1 MSTSTPSR
9 VSATGRGRPALA
21 ELVSVPLD
29 EFAQRHWS
37 RQPLVSRSDD
47 LSGDLTG
54 LLDTDGVDELVSSR
68 ALRVPF
74 VRVAKEG
81 RTLGDAEFT
90 QGGGVGA
97 EIADQVSD
105 DKLLRL
111 FRDGATIVL
120 QGLHRSWEP
129 VMRFSQALS
138 EELRHPIQVNAYVT
152 PSQNRGFNDHY
163 DVHDVF
169 VLQTSGEK
177 RWRLHPPV
185 HEAPLRD
192 QPWTERQSRVEA
204 VAQEEPSHE
213 FTLRPGDC
221 LYLPRGWLH
230 SATALGGVSIHLTIG
245 VHVWTRRHIADELI
259 SLALRSASA
268 DPALRASLPVGVD
281 LSSPDDMRGD
291 VERARS
297 ALIAALEAAEPAQ
310 VAAALENRWR
320 GAVRAAPIGPL
331 AQLRTAETL
340 ELETPV
346 RLREHLA
353 ARLQPQPDGNV
364 RLVSRAAA
372 LTVAPAEAGALR
384 DLLAGETLPAGLVG
398 MELAL
403 RLLRAGIV
411 VPGS

>member
-1 MSTSTPSR
+1 MSTSTTSR
-9 VSATGRGRPALA
+9 VSAAHGGHPAFA

-29 EFAQRHWS
+29 EFAQRYWS
-37 RQPLVSRSDD
+37 RQPLVSRAEE
-47 LSGDLTG
+47 LAGDPAG
-54 LLDTDGVDELVSSR
+54 LLDAAAVDELVSSR

-120 QGLHRSWEP
+120 QGLHRSWQP
-129 VMRFSQALS
+129 VLTFSQALS
-138 EELRHPIQVNAYVT
+138 EQLRHPVQVNAYVT

-169 VLQTSGEK
+169 VLQTCGEK

-192 QPWTERQSRVEA
+192 EPWTEYRSGVE
-204 VAQEEPSHE
+204 VAAQQESSHE

-245 VHVWTRRHIADELI
+245 VHVWTRRHLADELMR
-259 SLALRSASA
+259 LALGSASKDA
-268 DPALRASLPVGVD
+268 ALRASLPVGVD
-281 LSSPDDMRGD
+281 VGSAQDIGDDVD
-291 VERARS
+291 QARA
-297 ALIAALEAAEPAQ
+297 ALIAALQAATPDQ
-310 VAAALENRWR
+310 VAAALECRWR

-331 AQLRTAETL
+331 AQLEAAERL
-340 ELETPV
+340 RPETGL
-346 RLREHLA
+346 RLREHLV
-353 ARLQPQPDGNV
+353 ARLDPQLDGTV

-372 LTVAPAEAGALR
+372 LTLTAAEGDALTA
-384 DLLAGETLPAGLVG
+384 LLDGETLPADLIG
-398 MELAL
+398 MELAS
-403 RLLRAGIV
+403 RLLRAGLA
-411 VPGS
+411 VPDR